1 MTRRLSELDIK
12 RRKPLFRLR
21 LSKKMHSS
29 FWGNYLAVIAGI
41 VIFIILIL
49 AIFAPFIAPYDP
61 NIQDLLKSLQPASS
75 EHWFG
80 TDQQGRDLFS
90 RILFG
95 ARTTLI
101 GALAVVGIA
110 TLIGVP
116 LGLISGY
123 YGGKIDSIITRV
135 FDVILAF
142 PALLLAFI
150 IVAVFGRGLEN
161 AVIALG
167 IVYIPMIARLVRS
180 VTLVEKEQT
189 YVEAARSLGF
199 SNIRIMF
206 KHILPNC
213 FSPIVVQVTIDLAYA
228 ILDLA
233 AMSFLGLGVQPPTAD
248 WGSMLEEGRQ
258 YMLISA
264 NTAIA
269 SGFAIMITVIS
280 FNLFGDGLQQ
290 HFDPK
295 QRKV

>member
-1 MTRRLSELDIK
+1 MTQVRSIG
-12 RRKPLFRLR
+12 RKPFIK
-21 LSKKMHSS
+21 SKKSRVFKSS
-29 FWGNYLAVIAGI
+29 FFKNYLAVAGGI
-41 VIFIILIL
+41 VL
-49 AIFAPFIAPYDP
+49 AIIVLLAVFAPLFAPYEP
-61 NIQDLLKSLQPASS
+61 NAQDLSMSLHSASS
-75 EHWFG
+75 EHIFG
-80 TDQQGRDLFS
+80 TDKQGRDIFS
-90 RILFG
+90 RVLFG
-95 ARTTLI
+95 ARTTLL
-101 GALAVVGIA
+101 GAVLVVGISSV
-110 TLIGVP
+110 IGVP
-116 LGLISGY
+116 LGLIAGY
-123 YGGKIDSIITRV
+123 YGGRIDNLITRI

-150 IVAVFGRGLEN
+150 IVAVFGKGLEN

-189 YVEAARSLGF
+189 YVEAAKNLGF
-199 SNIRIMF
+199 SNFRIIF
-206 KHILPNC
+206 RHILPNC
-213 FSPIVVQVTIDLAYA
+213 VSPIVVQATIDLAYA

-248 WGSMLEEGRQ
+248 WGAMLEEGRE
-258 YMLISA
+258 YLLISP
-264 NTAIA
+264 NTALA

>member
-1 MTRRLSELDIK
+1 MTQVGSIG
-12 RRKPLFRLR
+12 RKPFIK
-21 LSKKMHSS
+21 SKKSNVFKSS
-29 FWGNYLAVIAGI
+29 FFKNYLAVAGG
-41 VIFIILIL
+41 IILAVIVLL
-49 AIFAPFIAPYDP
+49 AVFAPLFAPHEP
-61 NIQDLLKSLQPASS
+61 NAQDLSMSLQSASS
-75 EHWFG
+75 EHIFG
-80 TDQQGRDLFS
+80 TDKQGRDIFS
-90 RILFG
+90 RVLFG
-95 ARTTLI
+95 ARTTLL
-101 GALAVVGIA
+101 GAVLVVGISSV
-110 TLIGVP
+110 IGVP
-116 LGLISGY
+116 LGLIAGY
-123 YGGKIDSIITRV
+123 YGGRIDNLITRI

-150 IVAVFGRGLEN
+150 IVAVFGKGLEN

-189 YVEAARSLGF
+189 YVEAAKNLGF
-199 SNIRIMF
+199 SNSRIIF
-206 KHILPNC
+206 RHILPNC
-213 FSPIVVQVTIDLAYA
+213 VSPIVVQATIDLAYA

-248 WGSMLEEGRQ
+248 WGAMLEEGRE
-258 YMLISA
+258 YLLISP
-264 NTAIA
+264 NTALA

>member
-1 MTRRLSELDIK
+1 MSQIEAVG
-12 RRKPLFRLR
+12 RKPMIRSKLFGVM
-21 LSKKMHSS
+21 KSS
-29 FWGNYLAVIAGI
+29 FFKNYLAVAAG
-41 VIFIILIL
+41 VIILLIVFL
-49 AIFAPFIAPYDP
+49 AIFAPLIAPYDP
-61 NIQDLLKSLQPASS
+61 NEQDLLKSLEPASA

-80 TDQQGRDLFS
+80 TDQQGRDILS
-90 RILFG
+90 RVLYG
-95 ARTTLI
+95 ARTTLL

-110 TLIGVP
+110 TVIGVP
-116 LGLISGY
+116 LGLIAAY
-123 YGGKIDSIITRV
+123 YGGRIDNFITRI

-180 VTLVEKEQT
+180 VALIEKEQT
-189 YVEAARSLGF
+189 YVEAARNLGF
-199 SNIRIMF
+199 SNRRIMF
-206 KHILPNC
+206 RHILPNC
-213 FSPIVVQVTIDLAYA
+213 ISPIVVQATIDLAYA

-248 WGSMLEEGRQ
+248 WGAMLEEGRE
-258 YMLISA
+258 YMLLSA
-264 NTAIA
+264 NTVIA

-295 QRKV
+295 QRKA

>member
-1 MTRRLSELDIK
+1 MEQVEASQTLETIK
-12 RRKPLFRLR
+12 RKNNAFFK
-21 LSKKMHSS
+21 STFFKNH
-29 FWGNYLAVIAGI
+29 LAVVAGI
-41 VIFIILIL
+41 IILIILLL
-49 AIFAPFIAPYDP
+49 AIFAPLVAPHDP
-61 NIQDLLKSLQPASS
+61 NDSNLSLSLQPASS
-75 EHWFG
+75 DHIFG
-80 TDQQGRDLFS
+80 TDKQGRDIFS
-90 RILFG
+90 RIIFG
-95 ARTTLI
+95 ARTTIL
-101 GALAVVGIA
+101 GAVFVVGISA
-110 TLIGVP
+110 FIGIP
-116 LGLISGY
+116 LGLIAGY
-123 YGGKIDSIITRV
+123 FGGRIDSLITRM

-167 IVYIPMIARLVRS
+167 IVYVPMIGRLVRS

-199 SNIRIMF
+199 SNYRIIF
-206 KHILPNC
+206 RHILPNC
-213 FSPIVVQVTIDLAYA
+213 ISPIVVQETIDLAYA

-258 YMLISA
+258 YLLISP
-264 NTAIA
+264 NTALA
-269 SGFAIMITVIS
+269 SGFSIMITVIA
-280 FNLFGDGLQQ
+280 FNLLGDGLQQ

>member
-1 MTRRLSELDIK
+1 MAQIETTKPMLPF
-12 RRKPLFRLR
+12 RRKNKTMFQ
-21 LSKKMHSS
+21 SS
-29 FWGNYLAVIAGI
+29 FFKNYLAVAAG
-41 VIFIILIL
+41 VVILIIVLL
-49 AIFAPFIAPYDP
+49 AIFAPLVAPYEP
-61 NIQDLLKSLQPASS
+61 NEQNLSNSLQPASS
-75 EHWFG
+75 EHIFG
-80 TDQQGRDLFS
+80 TDKQGRDIFS
-90 RILFG
+90 RVIYG
-95 ARTTLI
+95 ARTTLL
-101 GALAVVGIA
+101 GAVFVVGIA
-110 TLIGVP
+110 TVVGVP
-116 LGLISGY
+116 LGLIAGY
-123 YGGKIDSIITRV
+123 YGGKIDNIITRV

-189 YVEAARSLGF
+189 YVEAARNLGF
-199 SNIRIMF
+199 SNFRIIFM
-206 KHILPNC
+206 HILPNC
-213 FSPIVVQVTIDLAYA
+213 VSPIVVQITIDLAYA

-258 YMLISA
+258 YLLISP
-264 NTAIA
+264 NTALA
-269 SGFAIMITVIS
+269 SGFAIMITVIA